1 MAANWLR
8 FDWHRK
14 LASIAVDGCAGN
26 GWNVSPGHGSGFDG
40 IHGRFKKSISMSHLI
55 FLSVMFFSVKEPE
68 PESARIPE
76 STLPKNPPRILQES
90 SKNPPISSNILQ
102 YPPIS
107 SNIPRKRRESHQCF
121 FSSSWESSRIA
132 TDLKESQKNPSWIQ
146 NKSRMHPNWIS
157 NESQMNLNWILV
169 GSEINA
175 KWIPV
180 ESQLNPSWIPNESQ
194 MSPRWISEES

>member
-1 MAANWLR
+1 MSVCVCVCVMAANWLR

-107 SNIPRKRRESHQCF
+107 RGKGENPISVSSVLLGNRPESPQTWKNHKRIPAESK
-121 FSSSWESSRIA
+121 I
-132 TDLKESQKNPSWIQ
+132 NPECI
-146 NKSRMHPNWIS
+146 PI
-157 NESQMNLNWILV
+157 ESQMNP
-169 GSEINA
+169 
-175 KWIPV
+175 KWISI
-180 ESQLNPSWIPNESQ
+180 ESWLDPK
-194 MSPRWISEES
+194 